1 MATDWYDVID
11 LPHGIR
17 AIRERLREGTDVS
30 SFLVEGEHTAAV
42 IDTGT
47 GVGDFEHLVTFLT
60 SLPVMLLQSHA
71 HWDHIGSSYRFK
83 DVRVHPADADD
94 LRAGEANAGYVK
106 HFGPGG
112 ILHEWLPQGF
122 EPSLA
127 SIPGCEPHGWLN
139 DGDQIDLGGRALEV
153 IHTPGHSPGGVAFL
167 DRAARILI
175 PGDTL
180 KIGAILLML
189 DGSDPVAYRAT
200 LRRLVGI
207 LDAIDSIYP
216 SHGEPMVPDDVRALH
231 EAYERVWS
239 GHVASAPELAPPA
252 YSGDHDVYVV
262 DRFTFL
268 MPKGTI
274 AS

>member
-1 MATDWYDVID
+1 MPTDWYDIID

-17 AIRERLREGTDVS
+17 AIREMLREGTDVK
-30 SFLVEGEHTAAV
+30 SFLVEGDQTAAV

-60 SLPVMLLQSHA
+60 SLPVMLLQTHA
-71 HWDHIGSSYRFK
+71 HWDHIGSSYRFQ
-83 DVRVHPADADD
+83 DVRVHPADADA
-94 LRAGEANAGYVK
+94 LRKGEGNAGYIQ

-112 ILHEWLPQGF
+112 IPDEWLPVGF
-122 EPSLA
+122 EPTMA
-127 SIPGCEPHGWLN
+127 SIPGCEPHGMLN
-139 DGDQIDLGGRALEV
+139 DGDQIDLGGRTLEV

-167 DRAARILI
+167 DREARILI

-180 KIGAILLML
+180 KVGVILLML

-200 LRRLVGI
+200 LRRLVGL
-207 LDAIDSIYP
+207 LDIVDSIYP
-216 SHGEPMVPDDVRALH
+216 SHGEPMTPGDVRDLQ
-231 EAYERVWS
+231 ESYERVWAGS
-239 GHVASAPELAPPA
+239 VPNTPELAPPA
-252 YSGDHDVYVV
+252 YRGEHDAYVV
-262 DRFTFL
+262 GRFTFL